1 MKELDLSALFKVIKQ
16 NILIIL
22 LSGAVLAG
30 AVFCYNHFFVAP
42 TYRTTT
48 TILVNNGGLAD
59 VGVPGDSVNG
69 SDLNASLYLVETCV
83 DILESDYMFKEL
95 ANALGGDYSS
105 HSLKSRFSPVARG
118 EESLLID
125 ISTYGTDPEEIKE
138 IANTFLEVAPTFI
151 QNNILSVDVKV
162 LADAVTISKVG
173 PRTSSNTLV
182 AFIVGVFACVVIFVL
197 ISLLK
202 NTIESESDFKA
213 TYDVPLLGT
222 VPVFENKQSKGN
234 RNEKVK

>member
-69 SDLNASLYLVETCV
+69 SDLNASL
-83 DILESDYMFKEL
+83 S
-95 ANALGGDYSS
+95 
-105 HSLKSRFSPVARG
+105 
-118 EESLLID
+118 
-125 ISTYGTDPEEIKE
+125 
-138 IANTFLEVAPTFI
+138 
-151 QNNILSVDVKV
+151 
-162 LADAVTISKVG
+162 
-173 PRTSSNTLV
+173 
-182 AFIVGVFACVVIFVL
+182 IV
-197 ISLLK
+197 
-202 NTIESESDFKA
+202 
-213 TYDVPLLGT
+213 
-222 VPVFENKQSKGN
+222 
-234 RNEKVK
+234 